1 MHLLSSRKL
10 TLFLFPKIESF
21 DSLETWEFV
30 KFPSCHGC
38 SIREEKEISS
48 WTWHGWIVDGYWSG
62 KKEEKR
68 EKKKKKEEEGFSL
81 DTASISSDTIFQGL
95 LGLQCNSRKKSR
107 AKEGRRRRETG
118 SARQRDD

>member
-1 MHLLSSRKL
+1 MVWL
-10 TLFLFPKIESF
+10 
-21 DSLETWEFV
+21 DSGWLVEWQ
-30 KFPSCHGC
+30 
-38 SIREEKEISS
+38 EE
-48 WTWHGWIVDGYWSG
+48 G
-62 KKEEKR
+62 
-68 EKKKKKEEEGFSL
+68 EKKKKKKKGFSL